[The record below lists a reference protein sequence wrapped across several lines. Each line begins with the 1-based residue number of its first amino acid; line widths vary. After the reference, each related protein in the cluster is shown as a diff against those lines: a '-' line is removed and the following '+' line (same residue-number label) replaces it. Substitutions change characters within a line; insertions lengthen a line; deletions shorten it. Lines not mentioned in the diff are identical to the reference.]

1 MSSKLI
7 NKKLIIIIAL
17 IITSPIWLYLT
28 GLTITFILNLGRYVG
43 TFIRLIYSL
52 NLCI

>member
-1 MSSKLI
+1 MQPRLI
-7 NKKLIIIIAL
+7 TKKLIIIIAL
-17 IITSPIWLYLT
+17 VITSPIWLYLT

-43 TFIRLIYSL
+43 TFIRLVYSL